1 MWFLANWLFFIF
13 KQIAISGEEN
23 KDPQKKDDPKS
34 QNIKPVITEDVSIG
48 YINSFDIENPLSYAM
63 NKLREVREDANRP
76 FDIKQ
81 MTIEQVKDEKNSIKW
96 ELRNYD
102 LAFHNRYGHFVCY

>member
-1 MWFLANWLFFIF
+1 
-13 KQIAISGEEN
+13 
-23 KDPQKKDDPKS
+23 
-34 QNIKPVITEDVSIG
+34 
-48 YINSFDIENPLSYAM
+48 M
-63 NKLREVREDANRP
+63 NKLREAREDANRP

-102 LAFHNRYGHFVCY
+102 LAFHNRYGHFVCF